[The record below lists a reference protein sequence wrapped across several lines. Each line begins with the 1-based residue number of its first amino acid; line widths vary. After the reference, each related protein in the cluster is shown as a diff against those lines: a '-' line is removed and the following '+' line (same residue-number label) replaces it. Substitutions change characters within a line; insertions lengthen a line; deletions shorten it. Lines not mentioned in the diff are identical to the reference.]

1 LFFLNYKN
9 SIPRKKIYN
18 NIIEAIHNS
27 PMVRLNKIP
36 EEEGVKCEILAK
48 CEFFLPGGSLKD
60 RIAKRMIE
68 DAEKKNLLKNGS
80 TIIEATSGNT
90 GIGLALVGAVK
101 GYKVIITLPE
111 KMSQEKVDVLTALG
125 AEVIRTPT
133 EANFADVDSHIG
145 VARQKNLD
153 IENSI
158 ILDQYCNPANTLA
171 HYDETAEEIWDQ
183 CDGKVD
189 YVVLTAGTGGTV
201 TGIGRK
207 LKEKNPDI
215 KVISF

>member
-1 LFFLNYKN
+1 MFFLNYKN

>member
-1 LFFLNYKN
+1 
-9 SIPRKKIYN
+9 
-18 NIIEAIHNS
+18 
-27 PMVRLNKIP
+27 MVKLNKIP
-36 EEEGVKCEILAK
+36 AEEGVKCEVLAK

-60 RIAKRMIE
+60 RIAKRMVE
-68 DAEKKNLLKNGS
+68 DAEKLGKIKPGS

-101 GYKVIITLPE
+101 GYRVIITLPE

-133 EANFADVDSHIG
+133 EAFFADTDSHIG

-158 ILDQYCNPANTLA
+158 ILDQYCNPANALV
-171 HYDETAEEIWDQ
+171 HYDETAEEIWQQ

-189 YVVLTAGTGGTV
+189 YVVLTAGTGGTL

-207 LKEKNPDI
+207 LKERNPDI
-215 KVISF
+215 KVFNKNI

>member
-1 LFFLNYKN
+1 MIK
-9 SIPRKKIYN
+9 
-18 NIIEAIHNS
+18 
-27 PMVRLNKIP
+27 LNKIP
-36 EEEGVKCEILAK
+36 AEEGIKCEIIAK
-48 CEFFLPGGSLKD
+48 CEYFLPGGSLKD

-68 DAEKKNLLKNGS
+68 DAEKKGLLKPGS

-101 GYKVIITLPE
+101 GYNVIITLPE

-133 EANFADVDSHIG
+133 EANFADIDSHIG
-145 VARQKNLD
+145 VARQKNLE
-153 IENSI
+153 IENSM

-171 HYDETAEEIWDQ
+171 HYDETAEEIWEQ
-183 CDGKVD
+183 CEGKLD
-189 YVVLTAGTGGTV
+189 YVVLTAGTGGTL

-207 LKEKNPDI
+207 LKEKNPNI
-215 KVISF
+215 KVFIIKNLNILFILLNLSKIFRNRNYFYIHK